1 MDKVLYAAFN
11 EYREIKKAESELKK
25 RTDELKAI
33 IRPAMQN
40 NQLLDDE
47 TGELLME
54 VTVTKRMVFNAEDFC
69 MIESQRKLYED
80 YCYEQST
87 ERLNIKAKLPKEKQ

>member
-1 MDKVLYAAFN
+1 MNKELWAAFN
-11 EYREIKKAESELKK
+11 EYREIKKMESELKK
-25 RTDELKAI
+25 RTDELKMVL
-33 IRPAMQN
+33 RPSMEN

-69 MIESQRKLYED
+69 MIPEQRKLYEE
-80 YCYEQST
+80 YCYEQPI
-87 ERLNIKAKLPKEKQ
+87 ERLVIKARLPKE